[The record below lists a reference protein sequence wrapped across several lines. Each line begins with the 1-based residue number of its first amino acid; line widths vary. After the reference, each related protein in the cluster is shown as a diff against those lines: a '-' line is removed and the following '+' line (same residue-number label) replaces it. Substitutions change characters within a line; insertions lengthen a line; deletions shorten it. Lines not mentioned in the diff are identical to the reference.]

1 MGYQWVVRSVSLTD
15 RIIHLVWM
23 HLKNSLLSAWHS
35 PVASIAAGVS
45 AAGTAVSGSV
55 TGAVSGASP
64 VSMSSAGGW
73 SPTGARPP
81 VFTTVGALT
90 AEATAGDWAIVT
102 IPVKDTSWLLFVI
115 PIIAWLGECPAYMT
129 QYPDSGGVM
138 HWPDEVEGAVCTM
151 LTGVCLVLPCEFI
164 TIICWPGAPEI
175 TIPHHDNLWS
185 KIVAYPAGVMI
196 RDHHINAP
204 VISNWLTSCLG
215 YGGDDAVWG
224 CSTSSAP
231 GGGYHYRLL
240 AALCRRDSSHASLT
254 ILRGRR
260 DDGTSGC

>member
-23 HLKNSLLSAWHS
+23 HLKNSVLSAWHS

-45 AAGTAVSGSV
+45 AAGTPVSGSV

-115 PIIAWLGECPAYMT
+115 PIIAWLGECPAYDT
-129 QYPDSGGVM
+129 VPWFGWGNALTWRGGRCRLHNADGRLSGVTL
-138 HWPDEVEGAVCTM
+138 WV
-151 LTGVCLVLPCEFI
+151 
-164 TIICWPGAPEI
+164 
-175 TIPHHDNLWS
+175 HHN
-185 KIVAYPAGVMI
+185 
-196 RDHHINAP
+196 N
-204 VISNWLTSCLG
+204 
-215 YGGDDAVWG
+215 
-224 CSTSSAP
+224 
-231 GGGYHYRLL
+231 LL
-240 AALCRRDSSHASLT
+240 AWSSWNHNT
-254 ILRGRR
+254 PPW
-260 DDGTSGC
+260 